1 MVGLKVTVLVRLAV
15 HVYDSLVK
23 LLLTACLLRLT
34 VLLSISNDVLK
45 AQLAFLELLTLA
57 AVE

>member
-23 LLLTACLLRLT
+23 FLLTACLLRLT